1 VLVLTATQ
9 QAALAIEIVDAKGNP
24 APVDGVPQW
33 TSSEPNY
40 ATVEADADGMSATV
54 KAVGPVTATPVQINV
69 SADADLGSGVTNI
82 VGLLDVS
89 VVAGQAVGVSIT
101 AATPEEQ

>member
-1 VLVLTATQ
+1 
-9 QAALAIEIVDAKGNP
+9 
-24 APVDGVPQW
+24 
-33 TSSEPNY
+33 
-40 ATVEADADGMSATV
+40 
-54 KAVGPVTATPVQINV
+54 
-69 SADADLGSGVTNI
+69 VTNI